1 MRVPG
6 REAAVLVGVAVDG
19 VGEQVGPDAAVV
31 EQRVA
36 LARGAVA
43 HHLLARPA
51 RLDEERDEV
60 VAHAGDG
67 LGEPVVALGGV
78 QARLLFGGQHVAHGL
93 ARLARDLRRAG
104 PHADRAAVGGQQLDV
119 DQAEPARGERPLAA
133 EHRVVLEVLVVD
145 GVELGVLHQRE
156 QVLHLDRHPAVVGD
170 HGPQALGEADDVGDV
185 GVDVVEA
192 DQIGRAVLLAHLR
205 AGLRGEERR
214 ERGHALVAGGLADVD
229 RRLHTQAADAALD
242 DVLEQVA
249 VVAGHLHHERV
260 GGEAEALDRAVDE
273 PAGVLDPGGG
283 EGGEVGVLGERLLG
297 RDQRGDLG
305 EQAAL
310 ADAHVQRVGGLRLL
324 DGRGGEEQLARRG
337 GAEVEEAAQLGRAA
351 QPAGDRWERRRPPP
365 RAGSRS
371 RSSCRGSPDRVG
383 GSSRFHREIHSE
395 HAGQCSTQGM
405 AFPQD
410 PGGGHGRRAARARME
425 TYPPWCNG
433 STSDFGSDGSG
444 SNPGGGAAIWP
455 LTSTDDNSYRSSPGA
470 VRRGSRSASRSAF
483 VIICGA
489 VCPALPTA
497 PSG

>member
-1 MRVPG
+1 MLATSTTN
-6 REAAVLVGVAVDG
+6 ES
-19 VGEQVGPDAAVV
+19 GP
-31 EQRVA
+31 
-36 LARGAVA
+36 
-43 HHLLARPA
+43 RP
-51 RLDEERDEV
+51 
-60 VAHAGDG
+60 
-67 LGEPVVALGGV
+67 EP
-78 QARLLFGGQHVAHGL
+78 
-93 ARLARDLRRAG
+93 
-104 PHADRAAVGGQQLDV
+104 
-119 DQAEPARGERPLAA
+119 
-133 EHRVVLEVLVVD
+133 
-145 GVELGVLHQRE
+145 
-156 QVLHLDRHPAVVGD
+156 
-170 HGPQALGEADDVGDV
+170 
-185 GVDVVEA
+185 
-192 DQIGRAVLLAHLR
+192 
-205 AGLRGEERR
+205 
-214 ERGHALVAGGLADVD
+214 
-229 RRLHTQAADAALD
+229 
-242 DVLEQVA
+242 
-249 VVAGHLHHERV
+249 
-260 GGEAEALDRAVDE
+260 LDRAVDE

-351 QPAGDRWERRRPPP
+351 QPAGDRRGRRRPPP

-410 PGGGHGRRAARARME
+410 PGGRARPARAARARME
-425 TYPPWCNG
+425 AYPPWCNG

-444 SNPGGGAAIWP
+444 SNPGGGAASWP
-455 LTSTDDNSYRSSPGA
+455 LTSADDNSHRSSPGA
-470 VRRGSRSASRSAF
+470 ARRVSRSASRSAF
-483 VIICGA
+483 VIISRA